1 MESLPLQIPPGYP
14 SHQANRL
21 PPGLTL
27 PSALPLLSR
36 HTLPAAAA
44 PLSLAS
50 TSAPFSLVPH
60 PPPHLPPTPQ
70 QCLILL
76 QPASRHPGALC
87 PPRKTPSIPMPRVVP
102 DARKVPSTCNGGS
115 PMYTGCPHTCVHRRC
130 ACTLARTV
138 WVHEPTS
145 PHTRTHA
152 LAHTAQTQAH
162 TQANTQPLT
171 HSHTLHRTRRCT
183 HACTCELPHHQGDV
197 LLRLHQDG
205 RQQVGHQ
212 NTQGICWTDR
222 DVCQLRKAG

>member
-1 MESLPLQIPPGYP
+1 MSDPSRPPARSPFSSVHPTPQLNQTPGSLPGHSGHTFHSPSWNHQMESLPLQIPPGYP

-76 QPASRHPGALC
+76 QPASRLPGALS

-102 DARKVPSTCNGGS
+102 DARKVPSTCSGGS
-115 PMYTGCPHTCVHRRC
+115 PTYMGCPHTCVHRRR

-145 PHTRTHA
+145 PHTRTHSPDTGTHTRK
-152 LAHTAQTQAH
+152 HTA
-162 TQANTQPLT
+162 
-171 HSHTLHRTRRCT
+171 T
-183 HACTCELPHHQGDV
+183 HAQPHTTPYTEVH
-197 LLRLHQDG
+197 
-205 RQQVGHQ
+205 
-212 NTQGICWTDR
+212 
-222 DVCQLRKAG
+222 VCVHL